1 MTSKVI
7 HARDKRTLQ
16 EIAEMREQCKID
28 GTSYDSSPEIRLPI
42 YNFQIN
48 HNQRDRSNTVRIGKI
63 YFISEIKSYLTVSTT
78 GPSPGRVCRLL
89 PIFDRTYLE
98 PELGL

>member
-16 EIAEMREQCKID
+16 QIAEMREQCKMD

-48 HNQRDRSNTVRIGKI
+48 HNQRDRSNTVRIAKF
-63 YFISEIKSYLTVSTT
+63 YFISQIKSYLTVST
-78 GPSPGRVCRLL
+78 SQGRVCRLL

-98 PELGL
+98 A

>member
-16 EIAEMREQCKID
+16 EIAEMREQCKMD

-48 HNQRDRSNTVRIGKI
+48 HNQRDRSNTVRIAKFK
-63 YFISEIKSYLTVSTT
+63 FISKIKLFITVSST
-78 GPSPGRVCRLL
+78 GPNRGRVCRLL
-89 PIFDRTYLE
+89 PTFDRTYLE
-98 PELGL
+98 QEPNP